1 MSADVKLG
9 EWLEDVKPGYNDKF
23 SVALQGYGVETGA
36 DLVELQDE
44 APEDLKGLLTS
55 AGAKPMDLI
64 KIKKAIART
73 KDFTEVHQTEL
84 SLLNDKIGNLQAELQ
99 VYQTASVSCPAAE
112 GLSMSRRA
120 SYGYLQGPRCQP

>member
-73 KDFTEVHQTEL
+73 KDFVEGDKVLVPHSLPCVTHEGVCTEAVE
-84 SLLNDKIGNLQAELQ
+84 
-99 VYQTASVSCPAAE
+99 
-112 GLSMSRRA
+112 
-120 SYGYLQGPRCQP
+120 